1 MEPGRQTDIGDR
13 LNFRL
18 MKVED
23 IGRICEIEEEAFPT
37 PWTSAAFYNE
47 LVNNHFAHY
56 MVMELDG
63 EIIAYGGMWLIMNEA
78 HVTNIAVALRYRGMK
93 LGERLVRELKRT
105 AAFMGADK
113 MTLEVRESNEVAKRL
128 YRKLGFASSGVRKAY
143 YTDNNEDA
151 IIMWADL
158 PRAAS
163 PVKPAQEKGNA
174 QQPGRQVQH
183 QEGAGKQE

>member
-1 MEPGRQTDIGDR
+1 MDSIVQIEPAEP
-13 LNFRL
+13 LSFRL

-56 MVMELDG
+56 MVMEYEG
-63 EIIAYGGMWLIMNEA
+63 EIIGYGGMWLIMNEA
-78 HVTNIAVALRYRGMK
+78 HVTNIAISLKYRGRK
-93 LGERLVRELKRT
+93 LGERLVCELQRT
-105 AAFMGADK
+105 AAFMGAER

-128 YRKLGFASSGVRKAY
+128 YTKLGFESSGVRKAY

-151 IIMWADL
+151 IIMWAEL
-158 PRAAS
+158 PKAAS
-163 PVKPAQEKGNA
+163 KEQSTMK
-174 QQPGRQVQH
+174 
-183 QEGAGKQE
+183 EGTGGTE